1 MSRSVAG
8 DTYEHHVGHESRKRE
23 NLLSLVEA
31 IDPQSYLEIGAQPTA
46 ASSNRPA
53 PALVVLIKAVL
64 SVALRT
70 RSVLAPM
77 DQLQRRLL
85 CTGFNAG
92 HSSTIVRHAGQR
104 LERIALFDWNYHL
117 YTHFCAQVYLGA
129 FGC

>member
-70 RSVLAPM
+70 RPGSCAHGPAP
-77 DQLQRRLL
+77 
-85 CTGFNAG
+85 AKAAV
-92 HSSTIVRHAGQR
+92 H
-104 LERIALFDWNYHL
+104 RIQCW
-117 YTHFCAQVYLGA
+117 AQ
-129 FGC
+129 